1 MSDYL
6 DETIANIEDVEGW
19 TRWPTTDSEARD
31 AVAGFIDEMTDV
43 GAPERYTIVALAMV
57 RLLKEHSRS

>member
-19 TRWPTTDSEARD
+19 TVWPTTDSEARD
-31 AVAGFIDEMTDV
+31 LVAGYIDEMTDI
-43 GAPERYTIVALAMV
+43 GAPERHTIVALAMV
-57 RLLKEHSRS
+57 RLLKGHSRS